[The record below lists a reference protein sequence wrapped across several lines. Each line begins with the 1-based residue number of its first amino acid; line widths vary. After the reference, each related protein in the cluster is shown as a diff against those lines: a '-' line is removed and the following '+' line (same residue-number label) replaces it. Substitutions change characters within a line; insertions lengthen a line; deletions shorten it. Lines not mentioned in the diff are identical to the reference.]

1 MLTKEERSAIAE
13 RFISYDGN
21 KLYFAELFKCL
32 FGREIPRDATTK
44 GSAKTVI
51 DCLIDLCDTSN
62 MVELPRGKDGEVI
75 HIGDTV
81 ANGADGQICRVRGY
95 EFKLDDCSV
104 LLTSDRSHIWTYS
117 RPDTLTHKKLV
128 TPKLLST
135 QIRRVIDKGEMTSL
149 AMAELFDIADQLENL
164 GDSDGYEDKG
174 EDSNGSC

>member
-1 MLTKEERSAIAE
+1 MLTKEERKAIAE

-81 ANGADGQICRVRGY
+81 YDDYGSKWVVNGISFKSNGVLIDTYLDGEV
-95 EFKLDDCSV
+95 
-104 LLTSDRSHIWTYS
+104 S
-117 RPDTLTHKKLV
+117 RFLPSELTHKQPV
-128 TPKLLST
+128 TAK
-135 QIRRVIDKGEMTSL
+135 SL
-149 AMAELFDIADQLENL
+149 AQRIKYVLENEATSIGVNPYVELGCIAEQLERL
-164 GDSDGYEDKG
+164 GDSDE
-174 EDSNGSC
+174 E